1 MGAGAGR
8 PREKYETQDDGNGPG
23 EDPNTI
29 LMTDTAPHPPKGPK
43 SRVKRRI
50 EQKLGKH
57 TSHDSSHFQCHDN
70 YYRDDRDS
78 REQTLLDIVN
88 PLRRPP
94 ITRWQLASLIGQGAF
109 GAVYLGMNQDTG
121 SLMAVKQVVFN
132 GEECEEVA
140 AFEYEIGLMQN
151 LNHRNIVK
159 YLGFDRTETTLNI
172 FMELVPGGSM
182 SAFVSP
188 KKFGPLQE
196 SLIRIYT
203 KQILLGLKYLHDHQI
218 IHRDIKG
225 ANILV
230 SSNGVIKL
238 ADFGASKKLS
248 TIATKRDDKA
258 SLKGTPY
265 FIAPEAVTDPQH
277 VGRQSDIW
285 SVGCCIIEMA
295 TGKPP
300 YYDEHENASLAA
312 VLFKIASLKTGPD
325 PPDYFTPEGKA
336 FLKKCFQLDPA
347 NRPTAKALLA
357 DVWLRGVPVPEGDP
371 EPAVVAE
378 NQAEVDLPGP
388 AFDFTDCGV
397 TELDES
403 TDGSLKGSL
412 TDTLGL
418 TEFNPVTEPSYQVDI
433 RVKFDAVDS
442 PAAGPGGRPRDDS
455 DIFGGGEKLIHNLT
469 AELSDERWSQL
480 REEAGT

>member
-1 MGAGAGR
+1 MGGIVSKNPDTHRRGYEMSSSFPGTNTDEASLSSSVIQYTETGNASHTD
-8 PREKYETQDDGNGPG
+8 RERFLCNDGYY
-23 EDPNTI
+23 
-29 LMTDTAPHPPKGPK
+29 KG
-43 SRVKRRI
+43 
-50 EQKLGKH
+50 
-57 TSHDSSHFQCHDN
+57 N
-70 YYRDDRDS
+70 S
-78 REQTLLDIVN
+78 REATLLDL
-88 PLRRPP
+88 PSSKLRPP
-94 ITRWQLASLIGQGAF
+94 IRHWQLASLIGQGAF

-172 FMELVPGGSM
+172 FMEYVPGGNL

-336 FLKKCFQLDPA
+336 FLKKCFQLEPA

-357 DVWLRGVPVPEGDP
+357 DVWLSAVPVPH
-371 EPAVVAE
+371 AE
-378 NQAEVDLPGP
+378 DARAPTSPLARMATSDLPAP
-388 AFDFTDCGV
+388 AFGFHDDAVQLVDDDSSDSTMEYVVESLNG
-397 TELDES
+397 TQLDI
-403 TDGSLKGSL
+403 TGA
-412 TDTLGL
+412 
-418 TEFNPVTEPSYQVDI
+418 NPMTEPSFKVDI
-433 RVKFDAVDS
+433 QVKFDEVSTPAVS
-442 PAAGPGGRPRDDS
+442 GAVGGDYV
-455 DIFGGGEKLIHNLT
+455 FGEGERLTRNLT
-469 AELSDERWSQL
+469 ADMNDARWASWGEETH
-480 REEAGT
+480 RE